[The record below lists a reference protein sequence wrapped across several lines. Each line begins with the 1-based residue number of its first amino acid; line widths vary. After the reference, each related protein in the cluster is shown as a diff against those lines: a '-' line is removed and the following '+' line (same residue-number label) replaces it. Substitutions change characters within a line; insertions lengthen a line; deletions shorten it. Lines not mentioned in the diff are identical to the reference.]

1 MRDYWKNYKQ
11 ILLAMMLI
19 FSTFI
24 SGNPEFEKSYGESIT
39 NTLKFGMTKH
49 EHFYL
54 LKFNKF
60 Y

>member
-1 MRDYWKNYKQ
+1 
-11 ILLAMMLI
+11 MMLI
-19 FSTFI
+19 FSMFI
-24 SGNPEFEKSYGESIT
+24 FGNPEFKKSYGESII
-39 NTLKFGMTKH
+39 NTLKFGMTKQ

>member
-24 SGNPEFEKSYGESIT
+24 FGNPEFKKVMEKVLQI
-39 NTLKFGMTKH
+39 L
-49 EHFYL
+49 
-54 LKFNKF
+54 
-60 Y
+60 

>member
-1 MRDYWKNYKQ
+1 MKK
-11 ILLAMMLI
+11 ILLVMMLM
-19 FSTFI
+19 FSTFMF
-24 SGNPEFEKSYGESIT
+24 GNPEFEKSYGESIT
-39 NTLKFGMTKH
+39 STLKFGMTKQ

>member
-1 MRDYWKNYKQ
+1 MKK
-11 ILLAMMLI
+11 ILLVMMLV
-19 FSTFI
+19 FSTFMF
-24 SGNPEFEKSYGESIT
+24 GNPEFEKSYGESIT
-39 NTLKFGMTKH
+39 STLKFGMTKH